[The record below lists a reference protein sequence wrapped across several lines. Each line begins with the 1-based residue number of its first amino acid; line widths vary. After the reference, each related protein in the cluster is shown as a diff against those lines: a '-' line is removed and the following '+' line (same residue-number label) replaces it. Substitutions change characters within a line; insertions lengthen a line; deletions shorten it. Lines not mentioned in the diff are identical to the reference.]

1 MQDPFDDGRAIGHGG
16 DRQLESSMTVSRP
29 EALTSARKLC
39 PTLMGAPLPQVR
51 AQTIFA
57 ELVRGKGWD
66 PTHQDLIMVF
76 GEWLASRPP
85 PSALKARCEAL
96 LAALD

>member
-1 MQDPFDDGRAIGHGG
+1 MGHAGGRH
-16 DRQLESSMTVSRP
+16 LESTMTISRP
-29 EALTSARKLC
+29 EALASAKKLC
-39 PTLMGAPLPQVR
+39 RTLMSAPLPQVR

-57 ELVRGKGWD
+57 ELVRAKGWD
-66 PTHQDLIMVF
+66 PAHQDLITAF

-96 LAALD
+96 LAAIG